1 MNNNMTSTP
10 THKSNGSLVWNVL
23 KILLALGLVFFVLS
37 KTDVAELS
45 STLQSASIFWLIVSA
60 VLFVLLTLLKTLQYY
75 TLMRHELTYAQ
86 VLNLI
91 VWQNAVSNFFLAGA
105 GILTYITT
113 TRMEH
118 EMKVSRSVTIFFLTK
133 VGDLTAIWLALGI
146 SSRLVWSQIGILQIP
161 ILILLAGIGIVL
173 AGFFLTILYRQRFVF
188 TLDRILTRL
197 GALKIKLIE
206 KGMSDLRSLATVKQA
221 RILNLFGRLLLYS
234 LLYLAITI
242 SWMYA
247 NLAIF
252 HLQLNI
258 PAVIFVS
265 VLMQLV
271 SYFPISVF
279 GGLGINETSALYFW
293 SFFDVSQDV
302 LAPALIGI
310 RIVFYL
316 FNMIPLIYLP
326 VYSTFLRPKE
336 QVHNEQ

>member
-1 MNNNMTSTP
+1 MISTP
-10 THKSNGSLVWNVL
+10 THKSNASLVWNIL

-37 KTDVAELS
+37 KTDLAELS
-45 STLQSASIFWLIVSA
+45 SALQNASIFWLIVSGA
-60 VLFVLLTLLKTLQYY
+60 LFVSLTLIKTLQYY
-75 TLMRHELTYAQ
+75 TLMRNELTYAQ

-113 TRMEH
+113 SRMEH

-161 ILILLAGIGIVL
+161 VLILLAGIGIVL
-173 AGFFLTILYRQRFVF
+173 VGFFLTIFYRQRFVF
-188 TLDRILTRL
+188 TLDKVLNRMGVLRI
-197 GALKIKLIE
+197 KFVE
-206 KGMSDLRSLATVKQA
+206 KGMSYLRSLATIKQA
-221 RILNLFGRLLLYS
+221 KILNLFGRLLLYS

-242 SWMYA
+242 SWIYA

-258 PAVIFVS
+258 LAVIFVG

-293 SFFDVSQDV
+293 SFFDISQDV

-310 RIVFYL
+310 RVVFYL
-316 FNMIPLIYLP
+316 FNVIPLIYLP
-326 VYSTFLRPKE
+326 VYSAFLKPKE